1 MARTRTPNRE
11 SIRNARVSLL
21 VSESTYH
28 GLNTLALARRCSV
41 NELVNVILDSVV
53 RQNSDV
59 IQKFDAA
66 IKDAA
71 DDVNLSIEPTKPK
84 E

>member
-41 NELVNVILDSVV
+41 NELANVIFDSVV

-71 DDVNLSIEPTKPK
+71 ADVNLSIEPTNPK

>member
-1 MARTRTPNRE
+1 MARTRNPNRE
-11 SIRNARVSLL
+11 SIRNARVSL
-21 VSESTYH
+21 VVPEKTYA
-28 GLNTLALARRCSV
+28 GLTTLALLSRTSV
-41 NELVNVILDSVV
+41 NDFVCNLLDSVV

-71 DDVNLSIEPTKPK
+71 DDVNLAIEPTNPK

>member
-1 MARTRTPNRE
+1 MARTRNPNRE

-59 IQKFDAA
+59 IAKFDAA

-71 DDVNLSIEPTKPK
+71 DDVNLAIEPT
-84 E
+84 

>member
-41 NELVNVILDSVV
+41 NELANVILDSVV

-59 IQKFDAA
+59 IKKVAA
-66 IKDAA
+66 VIKDAA
-71 DDVNLSIEPTKPK
+71 DDVNLSIEPTNPK